1 MVLIYKEESYAIMGA
16 MFEVYREMG
25 AGFFEPT
32 YHECVIR
39 EFGWQKLPAVHEP
52 KIEIAYKG
60 ETLEK
65 RCEPDFV
72 CFGKIIL
79 ELKACKHLED
89 SHRAQVHNY
98 LRATGFQ
105 LGLLVNFGHTPGL
118 EWERIVLTKH
128 RDEDGGPPPTLL
140 S

>member
-1 MVLIYKEESYAIMGA
+1 MALIYKEESYAIMGA

-25 AGFFEPT
+25 AGFFEPM
-32 YHECVIR
+32 YHECVIK

-65 RCEPDFV
+65 RCEPDFG
-72 CFGKIIL
+72 CFGNIIL
-79 ELKACKHLED
+79 ELKACKQLED

-118 EWERIVLTKH
+118 EWERIALTQD
-128 RDEDGGPPPTLL
+128 RDKDGGPPSTLL